1 MVFDIDHSTGADRYD
16 FQQICPA
23 FIQQV
28 TSEACKADQS
38 HQSTSAPMETEKH
51 MGKSKLL
58 SIHFSTVNMYWGNFQ
73 SKVVVRFVNTMEKN
87 STLLKLP
94 LLVGCL

>member
-1 MVFDIDHSTGADRYD
+1 MLAVFGIDHSTGADRYD

-38 HQSTSAPMETEKH
+38 NQSTSTTMETEKH
-51 MGKSKLL
+51 IGKSKLL
-58 SIHFSTVNMYWGNFQ
+58 SIHFSAVNMY
-73 SKVVVRFVNTMEKN
+73 
-87 STLLKLP
+87 
-94 LLVGCL
+94 

>member
-1 MVFDIDHSTGADRYD
+1 MLTVFGIDHSTGADRYD

-28 TSEACKADQS
+28 TSEACKANQS
-38 HQSTSAPMETEKH
+38 NPSTSTPMEIEKQ

-58 SIHFSTVNMYWGNFQ
+58 SIHSV
-73 SKVVVRFVNTMEKN
+73 
-87 STLLKLP
+87 L
-94 LLVGCL
+94 